1 MKGESDVEKDQ
12 DKKNQP
18 ASKRK
23 CKDQRE
29 VKTLR
34 HCLATRSPASLIRED
49 SWSWN
54 IALDNQ
60 SVGLWTLCKV
70 VVDFFEILHLATNLG
85 CWDLPGEFTQY
96 SQIKR
101 LNYTYSCFF
110 KLALFSSHLPLLLL
124 LASVFIS
131 RLSPSPPFS
140 SVTYVEGWLFLWF
153 LPLFPPWTPC
163 SISDAHS
170 CRSIGTTFHLSRENE
185 QFVDKPKNCAI
196 LISEGCSDLDFCLKI
211 TFWN

>member
-85 CWDLPGEFTQY
+85 CWDLPGELAQY

-140 SVTYVEGWLFLWF
+140 SVTYVEGWLFLWSP
-153 LPLFPPWTPC
+153 PLF
-163 SISDAHS
+163 
-170 CRSIGTTFHLSRENE
+170 HLEHRAVSRMPVP
-185 QFVDKPKNCAI
+185 VDQPVRPFTLAEKMNNLLTSLKTVQSWFPRAA
-196 LISEGCSDLDFCLKI
+196 LI
-211 TFWN
+211 